1 MDGVQVLLRKEFRVW
16 VQHTH
21 FLSSP
26 STLAFQGSVP
36 WSRQSG
42 RFRDTGSLQVRHGLE
57 KPDEAWPTEKGL
69 CEQKT
74 ALGAQ
79 VPFQWKTRKTVCLF
93 QWAWPQTHP
102 EWWLYLCVKIKRR
115 NTGRIALFSLI
126 PKLIYIFD
134 YKDNI
139 TTTQNIWETEEG
151 KKCL

>member
-1 MDGVQVLLRKEFRVW
+1 MGAT
-16 VQHTH
+16 HTH

-26 STLAFQGSVP
+26 SPFAFQGPVP
-36 WSRQSG
+36 WSAQSG
-42 RFRDTGSLQVRHGLE
+42 RFRDTGSFQVRQGLE
-57 KPDEAWPTEKGL
+57 KPDEARPTKKRL

-79 VPFQWKTRKTVCLF
+79 VPFQWKTEKTAWLF
-93 QWAWPQTHP
+93 QWAWPQTCP
-102 EWWLYLCVKIKRR
+102 EWWWWWLYLSVKIKRR
-115 NTGRIALFSLI
+115 NTWRIALCSVI

-139 TTTQNIWETEEG
+139 TTAQNIWETEEG